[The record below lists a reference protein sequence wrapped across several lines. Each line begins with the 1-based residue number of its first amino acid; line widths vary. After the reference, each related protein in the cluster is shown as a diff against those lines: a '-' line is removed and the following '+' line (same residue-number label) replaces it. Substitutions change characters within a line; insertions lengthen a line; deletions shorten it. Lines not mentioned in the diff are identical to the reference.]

1 MVNNKL
7 PILKIKDMV
16 KAILKFVAAPLL
28 LVILSAC
35 TQGQTAEGEDIMA
48 LKGTIPPMGAAAPT
62 QTETAT
68 FALG

>member
-16 KAILKFVAAPLL
+16 KTRLKFVAAPLL

-48 LKGTIPPMGAAAPT
+48 LKPPIDAAAPT

>member
-16 KAILKFVAAPLL
+16 KTILKFVAAPLL

-35 TQGQTAEGEDIMA
+35 TQQTAEGEDIMA
-48 LKGTIPPMGAAAPT
+48 LKGTIPPIDAAAPT